1 MAPVFTKGATSRDV
15 YLPAGQWYD
24 WWTNERVDGARTISR
39 AVDLATMPMYVR
51 AGAIIPV
58 DPVRQYASEPVTEP
72 TTLRVYRG
80 ADGAFTLYDDDG
92 RSQEYLQGRGSW
104 TRLSWSD
111 RVKRLTIAPAAP
123 RGATNLPVTRA
134 FRVLL
139 LPDGTAKTVRYE
151 GRPLTVSF

>member
-1 MAPVFTKGATSRDV
+1 
-15 YLPAGQWYD
+15 
-24 WWTNERVDGARTISR
+24 
-39 AVDLATMPMYVR
+39 MPMYVR

-104 TRLSWSD
+104 TRLSWND
-111 RVKRLTIAPAAP
+111 RTRRLTMEPGAP
-123 RGATNLPVTRA
+123 RGATNLPVTRD

-139 LPDGTAKTVRYE
+139 LPDGTTKSVRYK
-151 GRPLTVSF
+151 GRALAVAL